1 MIKRRH
7 IWQYMVIIG
16 LQASQSVSQFINE
29 CVVITGQPRNHVYT
43 QKIYQAYSDYCDRH
57 ELESVSKLKLIE
69 WLKNNLP
76 SCNHRRLH
84 DTGKNPLSGFDGMFL
99 KKEYDGL
106 KGE

>member
-1 MIKRRH
+1 MKRKWRNLEH
-7 IWQYMVIIG
+7 E
-16 LQASQSVSQFINE
+16 ASQSVSQFINE